1 MENLAIGLITGVVI
15 FVMYLSHSAKKNER
29 KEKEKKDEF
38 TKRMDDLSKSIGD
51 DIKIKDDA
59 FKQSDNESIIDDYST
74 DDEVVEKF
82 KAKRVNKKI
91 NKDEEEI
98 I

>member
-51 DIKIKDDA
+51 DIKIKNDD
-59 FKQSDNESIIDDYST
+59 FKQIDDSTIDDYSV

-82 KAKRVNKKI
+82 KAKRVDKKI